1 MTDPATLPDH
11 INQLDS
17 AVFELTKAH
26 YTRINGHVYMSPSYW
41 AQMQQALHG
50 ARNGVQANTI
60 AESRA
65 PFWVTGH
72 DWCTRVD
79 SKVREWLPNKLGHT
93 LTLLLALPEQRWSPD
108 QIEHVAA
115 MTHEVWRWVREA
127 KKYLDGESELE
138 YKAACPECD
147 EQYVWR
153 RLDGE
158 DVKVPTIT
166 ITTSVVRCKW
176 CGSEWEPEW
185 FARLVGIDV
194 DTIVDAIKSKE
205 TA

>member
-11 INQLDS
+11 IIQLDT
-17 AVFELTKAH
+17 AVFELTKARH
-26 YTRINGHVYMSPSYW
+26 TRVNNSVYMSPSLW
-41 AQMQQALHG
+41 VQMQQAVHG
-50 ARNGVQANTI
+50 VRNGVEANTI

-79 SKVREWLPNKLGHT
+79 RKVREWLPGHHGHT
-93 LTLLLALPEQRWSPD
+93 LTLLLALPEKKWTPEQAG
-108 QIEHVAA
+108 HVGD
-115 MTHEVWRWVREA
+115 MTGEVNRWVREA
-127 KKYLDGESELE
+127 EKYLHGESELE
-138 YKAACPECD
+138 YRKPCPECD
-147 EQYVWR
+147 EQYLWR
-153 RLDGE
+153 HVDGE

-166 ITTSVVRCKW
+166 ITTRVVRCKW

-185 FARLVGIDV
+185 FARLIGIDV
-194 DTIVDAIKSKE
+194 DMIVDAIRDKE

>member
-11 INQLDS
+11 VLQLDG
-17 AVFELTKAH
+17 AIYELTKAQVTRLEGGV
-26 YTRINGHVYMSPSYW
+26 YTAPSLW
-41 AQMQQALHG
+41 VQMQQAVHG
-50 ARNGVQANTI
+50 TRNGVEANTI

-72 DWCTRVD
+72 DWCSRID
-79 SKVREWLPNKLGHT
+79 RKVREWLPGVQGHT
-93 LTLLLALPEQRWSPD
+93 LTLLLALPEQKWTPE
-108 QIEHVAA
+108 QAGHVGKMTIEVR
-115 MTHEVWRWVREA
+115 RWVAEA
-127 KKYLDGESELE
+127 VKYLGGESELE
-138 YKAACPECD
+138 YRRPCPECD

-153 RLDGE
+153 HIDGE

-176 CGSEWEPEW
+176 CGTEWEPEW
-185 FARLVGIDV
+185 FARLIGIDV
-194 DTIVDAIKSKE
+194 DTIVDAIRDKE